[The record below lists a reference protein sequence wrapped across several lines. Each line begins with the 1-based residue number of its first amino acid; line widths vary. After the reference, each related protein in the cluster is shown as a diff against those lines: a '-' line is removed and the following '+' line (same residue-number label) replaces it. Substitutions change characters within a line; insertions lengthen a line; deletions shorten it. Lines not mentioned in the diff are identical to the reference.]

1 MSEQFSKL
9 NKFGHSITSKNP
21 INLAK
26 NLSNK
31 KPESTSKPTFTLGDR
46 DIAGNSTGKSNNSS
60 SSNSSNEDIKMDPIR
75 MEKPDNYEHDKKLME
90 GYTPT
95 IGIIMGVKNDA
106 VIETNQEN
114 KSNLDHLFGNN
125 QNNFSENARQNLI
138 AGGLT
143 LIPHSQSGSN
153 VPCGSHYSMFAT
165 TPEITIQDV
174 EGATDDKE
182 KNVPPSSLNLP
193 KNISHSSGEV
203 DGQVVSTDSKNS
215 TLQTDNRVYDKKRST
230 SEQDLVL
237 SISSSQ
243 SESALKSIRADITSV
258 TSPVASTTK
267 DILSPFSKF
276 AKGVQNLG
284 ANLDPRKLK
293 PGQTGM
299 ARNLSEHHLEQREKL
314 QERWVK
320 CRSKLIAL

>member
-1 MSEQFSKL
+1 MTEQFSKL

-26 NLSNK
+26 NLSNRK
-31 KPESTSKPTFTLGDR
+31 TEPTSKPTFTLGDR
-46 DIAGNSTGKSNNSS
+46 DIAGNSTGQSNSSS
-60 SSNSSNEDIKMDPIR
+60 SSNSSNEDIEMVPIR

-106 VIETNQEN
+106 IV
-114 KSNLDHLFGNN
+114 KNN
-125 QNNFSENARQNLI
+125 QDDNSNRDYSLANDQKNLSENARKNLA
-138 AGGLT
+138 AGGLN
-143 LIPHSQSGSN
+143 LIPHSQSRSN
-153 VPCGSHYSMFAT
+153 VSYHSQHSMFAT
-165 TPEITIQDV
+165 TPEITIQGV
-174 EGATDDKE
+174 EG
-182 KNVPPSSLNLP
+182 SSLNLA
-193 KNISHSSGEV
+193 KNISHSSGEI
-203 DGQVVSTDSKNS
+203 DGKVVSTDSKNA
-215 TLQTDNRVYDKKRST
+215 TLQMDNRMYDKKRST
-230 SEQDLVL
+230 SEQDLVQ

-243 SESALKSIRADITSV
+243 SESALKSIITGV
-258 TSPVASTTK
+258 TSPVVATSK
-267 DILSPFSKF
+267 DVLSPFSKF

-293 PGQTGM
+293 PGQIGM
-299 ARNLSEHHLEQREKL
+299 PRNLSDHHLEQREKL